1 MAWYR
6 TGTVTVTNNSNVI
19 TGTGTAWVDAVSI
32 GETFLGPDS
41 QVYEITSI
49 VSGTSLRVSPNYK
62 GPTAANQSYAV
73 MPTQSYIRDLAAQA
87 AELVNSYAT
96 VRDTAGKGKF
106 AAGTVAAPSL
116 RATAD
121 EDTGINMPGANVLQ
135 LVTAGIAH
143 LSIAADG
150 TPSGNVMTKA
160 PISSAVQGALDAKQN
175 IAATPIASNANL
187 NDLTAPGNYVCGAS
201 SVSATILNKPAGL
214 GGGAFGM
221 AVYDAGGSSGGSV
234 RVRQV
239 VSSYS
244 SGALPK
250 IWTRTRSDNGVWTLW
265 DQILTS
271 STSAER
277 ILIDAGTVA
286 APSLCF
292 SADQSTGFYKPA
304 GAIGVS
310 YAGVSVASFL
320 SLGIWSNR
328 LALGSA
334 TASSNVLLAAG
345 TSGMDPNVDVRGI
358 SVDISTGPGALTASH
373 TYRGGW
379 LRATGDM
386 TAQDKGSF
394 AVTVMGSLI
403 EARSA
408 TTMGNAG
415 EATELRGVHA
425 QATDSAGKTTAL
437 NFAYGAYCYC
447 NHTGTGS
454 VTNSIGV
461 IGFVQNNNV
470 GNTISTVEGVR
481 SAVTNSAG
489 TVDTAH
495 LFRGTYTGTFAT
507 KWGFRLS
514 GDTQNQIEGW
524 LNITNTTASTS
535 STTGALRV
543 SGGVGIAGDLFVGG
557 SLAASGPLRVGQYT
571 LTTLPSASAFN
582 GYEIDVTNATG
593 GSKRC
598 RSNGS
603 VWQILNTSTTV
614 S

>member
-1 MAWYR
+1 MTTLIPSLPTPVPQSTDPQNFAPR
-6 TGTVTVTNNSNVI
+6 
-19 TGTGTAWVDAVSI
+19 ADA
-32 GETFLGPDS
+32 FLAALP
-41 QVYEITSI
+41 
-49 VSGTSLRVSPNYK
+49 PFAA
-62 GPTAANQSYAV
+62 AAN
-73 MPTQSYIRDLAAQA
+73 AQA
-87 AELVNSYAT
+87 AENNQLNAS
-96 VRDTAGKGKF
+96 
-106 AAGTVAAPSL
+106 TVAAAEVAKNASDL
-116 RATAD
+116 AVAA
-121 EDTGINMPGANVLQ
+121 IGASKFDPTVTY
-135 LVTAGIAH
+135 TAGAQAWSPVTGKVYRR
-143 LSIAADG
+143 LVAGKASADPSTDAANWILTGSPAGLANG
-150 TPSGNVMTKA
+150 TN
-160 PISSAVQGALDAKQN
+160 LDDV
-175 IAATPIASNANL
+175 TGL
-187 NDLTAPGNYVCGAS
+187 GEYVCGTS
-201 SVSATILNKPAGL
+201 SVSATIINKPSGL
-214 GGGAFGM
+214 GGGAFGLQ
-221 AVYDAGGSSGGSV
+221 VYNAGGQSGGSV

-239 VSSYS
+239 ISSYS

-250 IWTRTRSDNGVWTLW
+250 IWTRTRSDNALWTAW

-277 ILIDAGTVA
+277 VQIDAGTVA

-292 SADQSTGFYKPA
+292 SADQTSGFYKPA

-310 YAGVSVASFL
+310 YAGAAVASFL
-320 SLGIWSNR
+320 SLGMWSNR
-328 LALGSA
+328 MALGSGTVSA
-334 TASSNVLLAAG
+334 NNLLAANA
-345 TSGMDPNVDVRGI
+345 TAMDPNVDVRGV
-358 SVDISTGPGALTASH
+358 SVDISPGPGALTASH

-386 TAQDKGSF
+386 TAQDKGAF
-394 AVTVMGSLI
+394 AVTVVGSLI
-403 EARSA
+403 EARGA
-408 TTMGNAG
+408 TTTGATG

-447 NHTGTGS
+447 NHTGSGS

-461 IGFVQNNNV
+461 IGFVQNNNA

-514 GDTQNQIEGW
+514 GDSQNQIEGW
-524 LNITNTTASTS
+524 LNIVNTTASTS

-543 SGGVGIAGDLFVGG
+543 AGGAGVAGDMFVGG
-557 SLAASGPLRVGQYT
+557 GLSVAGPVRVGQYT

-603 VWQILNTSTTV
+603 VWQILNTTTTV

>member
-1 MAWYR
+1 MTTLIPLLPTPVPQSTDPQNFAAR
-6 TGTVTVTNNSNVI
+6 
-19 TGTGTAWVDAVSI
+19 ADA
-32 GETFLGPDS
+32 FLAALP
-41 QVYEITSI
+41 
-49 VSGTSLRVSPNYK
+49 PFAA
-62 GPTAANQSYAV
+62 AAN
-73 MPTQSYIRDLAAQA
+73 TQAQENNQLNA
-87 AELVNSYAT
+87 S
-96 VRDTAGKGKF
+96 
-106 AAGTVAAPSL
+106 TVAAAEVAKNASDL
-116 RATAD
+116 AVAA
-121 EDTGINMPGANVLQ
+121 IGA
-135 LVTAGIAH
+135 
-143 LSIAADG
+143 SKFD
-150 TPSGNVMTKA
+150 P
-160 PISSAVQGALDAKQN
+160 
-175 IAATPIASNANL
+175 AATYLSGAQAWSPVTGKVYRRLVAGRASVDPSTDAANWI
-187 NDLTAPGNYVCGAS
+187 LTGSPAGLSNGTNLDDVTGLGEYVCGTS
-201 SVSATILNKPAGL
+201 SASATIINKPVGL

-221 AVYDAGGSSGGSV
+221 QVYNAGGQSGGSV

-239 VSSYS
+239 ISSYS

-265 DQILTS
+265 DQIITS

-277 ILIDAGTVA
+277 ILIDAGSAA

-292 SADQSTGFYKPA
+292 SADQSTGFYKLA
-304 GAIGVS
+304 GAIGAS
-310 YAGVSVASFL
+310 YAGVSIASFH
-320 SLGIWSNR
+320 SLGTWSNR

-334 TASSNVLLAAG
+334 NANPNQLLTANASV
-345 TSGMDPNVDVRGI
+345 MDPNVDVRGI

-394 AVTVMGSLI
+394 AVTVIGSLI
-403 EARSA
+403 EGRSA
-408 TTMGNAG
+408 TTAGNVG

-461 IGFVQNNNV
+461 IGFVQNNNA

-495 LFRGTYTGTFAT
+495 LFRGTYTGTFTT
-507 KWGFRLS
+507 KWGIRLS
-514 GDTQNQIEGW
+514 GDSQNQIEGW
-524 LNITNTTASTS
+524 LNITNTTASTN

-543 SGGVGIAGDLFVGG
+543 SGGAGIAGDMFVGG
-557 SLAASGPLRVGQYT
+557 GLAASGPVRVGQYT

-582 GYEIDVTNATG
+582 GYEIDVTNAAG

-603 VWQILNTSTTV
+603 VWQILNTTTTV